1 MRLLISVTAVAACAA
16 IAACSPSEEAAPA
29 EAEATADASAS
40 AGAVVPPIGAGPVT
54 RAQIYAAAG
63 EGPEAFVRAIF
74 AQYVNGGPS
83 ELPPPPGQDPIY
95 SRTLNALIGD
105 DFRAANGEVGTIEY
119 DIFCQCQ
126 DQDGFVV
133 DSMAVAQ
140 GDENTA
146 GVSVVFTNMGI
157 QKTAILELVREGG
170 NWKVDDVEVGMTNSI
185 KDMLMAAAEAR
196 G

>member
-1 MRLLISVTAVAACAA
+1 MRVLMSLTALTACVTM
-16 IAACSPSEEAAPA
+16 AACSPADEGAPA
-29 EAEATADASAS
+29 DGAEAMASAS
-40 AGAVVPPIGAGPVT
+40 ASVPPIGTGPVT
-54 RAQIYAAAG
+54 RDQIYAAAA
-63 EGPEAFVRAIF
+63 EGPEPFVRAIF
-74 AQYVNGGPS
+74 AQYVSGGPS
-83 ELPPPPGQDPIY
+83 ELPPPPGQDPIF
-95 SRTLNALIGD
+95 SRMMNALIGD

-133 DSMAVAQ
+133 NSMAVAQ

-146 GVSVVFTNMGI
+146 SASVVFTNMGI
-157 QKTAILELVREGG
+157 QKTATLELVREGG
-170 NWKVDDVEVGMTNSI
+170 NWKVDDVETGTNSSV

>member
-1 MRLLISVTAVAACAA
+1 MRLLISLTALAACAA

-29 EAEATADASAS
+29 DEATADASAS
-40 AGAVVPPIGAGPVT
+40 AGAVVPPIGSGPVT
-54 RAQIYAAAG
+54 RAQIYAAAA
-63 EGPEAFVRAIF
+63 EGPEAFARAIF

-83 ELPPPPGQDPIY
+83 ELPPPPGQDPIF
-95 SRTLNALIGD
+95 SRTMNALIGD
-105 DFRAANGEVGTIEY
+105 DFRAANGEVGTIEV

-140 GDENTA
+140 SDENTA
-146 GVSVVFTNMGI
+146 GVSVVFTNMGN
-157 QKTAILELVREGG
+157 QQTAMLELVREGG
-170 NWKVDDVEVGMTNSI
+170 NWKVDDVEMGMLSV
-185 KDMLMAAAEAR
+185 KDMLMEAAEAR

>member
-1 MRLLISVTAVAACAA
+1 MRILISLTAVAACAA

-29 EAEATADASAS
+29 DAATAEAS
-40 AGAVVPPIGAGPVT
+40 AGAVVPPIGTGPVT
-54 RAQIYAAAG
+54 RAQIYAAAA
-63 EGPEAFVRAIF
+63 EGPEPFARAIF

-83 ELPPPPGQDPIY
+83 ELPPPPGQDPIF
-95 SRTLNALIGD
+95 SRTMNALMGD

-133 DSMAVAQ
+133 NSMAVAQ

-146 GVSVVFTNMGI
+146 SASVVFTNMGI
-157 QKTAILELVREGG
+157 EKTAILELVREGG
-170 NWKVDDVEVGMTNSI
+170 NWKVDDVETGMTNSV

>member
-1 MRLLISVTAVAACAA
+1 MRVLMSLTAMTACVTM
-16 IAACSPSEEAAPA
+16 AACSPADEAAPA
-29 EAEATADASAS
+29 DGAEAMASAS
-40 AGAVVPPIGAGPVT
+40 ASVPPIGTGPVT
-54 RAQIYAAAG
+54 RAQIYAAAA
-63 EGPEAFVRAIF
+63 EGPEPFARAIF

-83 ELPPPPGQDPIY
+83 ELPPPPGQDPIF
-95 SRTLNALIGD
+95 SRTMNALMGD

-133 DSMAVAQ
+133 NSMAVAQ

-146 GVSVVFTNMGI
+146 SASVVFTNMGI
-157 QKTAILELVREGG
+157 EKTAILELVREGG
-170 NWKVDDVEVGMTNSI
+170 NWKVDDVETGMTNSV

>member
-1 MRLLISVTAVAACAA
+1 MRLLISLAAVAACAA

-29 EAEATADASAS
+29 DEATAEASAS
-40 AGAVVPPIGAGPVT
+40 AGAVVPPIGSGPVT
-54 RAQIYAAAG
+54 RAQIYAAAA
-63 EGPEAFVRAIF
+63 ESPEAFARAIF

-83 ELPPPPGQDPIY
+83 EPPPPPGQDPMF
-95 SRTLNALIGD
+95 SRTMNALIGD
-105 DFRAANGEVGTIEY
+105 DFRAANGEVGTIEF

-170 NWKVDDVEVGMTNSI
+170 NWKVDDVEIGMTNSV
-185 KDMLMAAAEAR
+185 KDMLIAAAEAR